1 MNTLLLLN
9 YCHLA
14 FSIVSKSAIKMD
26 VLKTYQSKVIS
37 PDSLGLDRA
46 STLLRQGKLVA
57 FPTETVYGLG
67 ANALNEEAVNSIF
80 VAKGRP
86 LTDPLIV
93 HIPNKE
99 SGRKLLDISK
109 EEDIIYNSLA
119 DKFWP
124 GPLTIIAK
132 SAPCIPLSVTAQTGF
147 VGVRCPS
154 HPVALALLT
163 RCGLPIAAPSA
174 NRFAHVSPTRAHHVL
189 SDLGEKDIHVLT
201 GDDSS
206 FSESTCKYGIES
218 TVLKISTMDRTLQIF
233 RQGAVIRSELEALLV
248 SHGLMDWKVNLVNRI
263 IQPTST
269 STSTTNKESDILT
282 AVKGGDVAP
291 AVKGGDVA
299 PGQAVTHYSPD
310 VPCYAVSSVSLSSL
324 TSDAEMSVDSSKGV
338 SVEVITPELLKSAV
352 LIDFNGRLRDLYPY
366 VLDCRDLSVT
376 GDASEAAR
384 NLFDFLRWSEEVPG
398 AARVYIPAL
407 QEVDQSVSD
416 ELLLGV
422 ADRVH
427 RAASGR
433 VLDLILGGTKSS

>member
-1 MNTLLLLN
+1 MNTILLLN

-14 FSIVSKSAIKMD
+14 FSIVSKAARMN
-26 VLKTYQSKVIS
+26 VLKTYQSKIIF

-46 STLLRQGKLVA
+46 SNLLREGKLVA

-67 ANALNEEAVNSIF
+67 ANALNADAVNSIF
-80 VAKGRP
+80 AAKGRP

-93 HIPNKE
+93 HVPDKG
-99 SGRKLLDISK
+99 SGRKLLDITN
-109 EEDIIYNSLA
+109 EEDLIYNSLA

-147 VGVRCPS
+147 VGIRCPS
-154 HPVALALLT
+154 HPVALSLLT

-206 FSESTCKYGIES
+206 LADSTCRFGIES
-218 TVLKISTMDRTLQIF
+218 TVLKISTVDRALQIF
-233 RQGAVIRSELEALLV
+233 RQGAVTRSELEALL
-248 SHGLMDWKVNLVNRI
+248 SSRGLVDWKVSLVSRI
-263 IQPTST
+263 IST
-269 STSTTNKESDILT
+269 ATTAEANGAI
-282 AVKGGDVAP
+282 
-291 AVKGGDVA
+291 GDVA

-310 VPCYAVSSVSLSSL
+310 VPCYAVSSISPFSSSITKTGDPASL
-324 TSDAEMSVDSSKGV
+324 
-338 SVEVITPELLKSAV
+338 EVTPESLKSVV
-352 LIDFNGRLRDLYPY
+352 LLDFNGRFRDLYPY
-366 VLDCRDLSVT
+366 VLDCRDLSVS

-384 NLFDFLRWSEEVPG
+384 NLFDYLRWSEGVTG
-398 AARVYIPAL
+398 ATRVYIPVL
-407 QEVDQSVSD
+407 QAAESPASAVSD

-433 VLDLILGGTKSS
+433 VVNLILNTNV